1 MLKEGAG
8 LTQGCRVQGPGCQL
22 QAGGSAGPWPG
33 SWSWLQEA
41 ATAQEELIP
50 ESLPGS
56 HYAPWAPPAA
66 QSRTAPIQP
75 PVLTAFSAPPKNRT
89 PVEGGSGGATGGG
102 RFGGSSLLRPGLGL
116 APSLGSPR
124 PRYREEKGPLSRTQ
138 EVRYLIPQSQTHADT
153 WRCAWTR
160 D

>member
-66 QSRTAPIQP
+66 QSTTAPIP
-75 PVLTAFSAPPKNRT
+75 TPGPHSLLSAT
-89 PVEGGSGGATGGG
+89 QEQDSGGGWQRGSHG
-102 RFGGSSLLRPGLGL
+102 RREAWGIFPPQAWARIGPKSRLP
-116 APSLGSPR
+116 AP
-124 PRYREEKGPLSRTQ
+124 
-138 EVRYLIPQSQTHADT
+138 
-153 WRCAWTR
+153 
-160 D
+160 

>member
-8 LTQGCRVQGPGCQL
+8 LTQGCRVQGPGCQW

-66 QSRTAPIQP
+66 QSRTARIP
-75 PVLTAFSAPPKNRT
+75 T
-89 PVEGGSGGATGGG
+89 PGPH
-102 RFGGSSLLRPGLGL
+102 SLLR
-116 APSLGSPR
+116 A
-124 PRYREEKGPLSRTQ
+124 TQ
-138 EVRYLIPQSQTHADT
+138 EQDSGGGWQRGSHGRREAWGIFPPQVLIPRILNWQEDSFLLRHQEASINTVL
-153 WRCAWTR
+153 R
-160 D
+160 DF